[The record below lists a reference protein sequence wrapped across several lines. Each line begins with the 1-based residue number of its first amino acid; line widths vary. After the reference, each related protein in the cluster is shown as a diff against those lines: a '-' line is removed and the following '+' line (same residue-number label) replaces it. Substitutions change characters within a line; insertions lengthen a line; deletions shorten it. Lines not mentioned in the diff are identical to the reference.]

1 MFCGTISVYKALSK
15 ISEAFVLHS
24 YFETHMVN
32 QQLVI
37 YIEQAKAKGLSDKEI
52 LAALKVDPAWVAIQE
67 ADAIDAFAFV
77 NGNNRPMAP
86 TAGSAAPV
94 ISSAN
99 FFLPKKTLVACA
111 VVVVLVLIGGGV
123 VLAQKKGFVARL
135 LQANPEAAWNIF
147 VQNQKIEPYTQV
159 VTIEYTDAGQTR
171 EVTSVKLVDSG
182 FTNGQQDLADIQ
194 LQHAVSYTVAVGGQQ
209 SGGNVEFRI
218 LNKALYVN
226 LKDTPMGTFL
236 QESEQ
241 NKTKSTW
248 LKISLDPKDL
258 GDMTA
263 QVLPE
268 ATGEGAGPDATV
280 LQQKIQ
286 DVKLKQVFE
295 KPEVL
300 GTEQVRGQNTVHLK
314 LGFNKTALQD
324 ALTQVLPVLTEK
336 DSAERREVMQKLITA
351 WLDKF
356 EVKDFQ
362 AWVGEKDGRLYKIVF
377 KSNAPSSASVMQSVS
392 GVAFENARQAS
403 SDAKRIADVR
413 QMASALELYFNDH
426 GVYPKAGV
434 NGMPAN
440 LAPTYIG
447 AMPEAPETSGLCT
460 DYYNAYWYTP
470 RGPILSGA
478 NGEQGYNDYNYTF
491 CLGDTVG
498 GYTAGLNKLTPQG
511 ISAAECVNTEAHPCS
526 SGVSKNNPED
536 IVQELV
542 RQLDF
547 SASFSFTG
555 EYYDYGKTQS
565 VEAPTDSVDVME
577 QLQEAR
583 SLSRDAK
590 RLADVRQLASAAELY
605 FNDNE
610 HYPTDLEEL
619 MPTYIGALPVVPAPQ
634 DGTCTAEQNKYSYK
648 GSDKTY
654 ALSFC
659 LGNTTGGYSP
669 GLHIL
674 SEQGIR

>member
-1 MFCGTISVYKALSK
+1 MI
-15 ISEAFVLHS
+15 
-24 YFETHMVN
+24 N

-52 LAALKVDPAWVAIQE
+52 LAALKVDPAWVAVTE
-67 ADAIDAFAFV
+67 TDAIDAFAFV
-77 NGNNRPMAP
+77 NGNNHPA
-86 TAGSAAPV
+86 ASSLGSTTPDIA
-94 ISSAN
+94 SSN
-99 FFLPKKTLVACA
+99 FFLPRKTLIAS
-111 VVVVLVLIGGGV
+111 VVLVLLVLVGGGV
-123 VLAQKKGFVARL
+123 VLAQKKGFVAHL
-135 LQANPEAAWNIF
+135 LQANPEAAWNTFI
-147 VQNQKIEPYTQV
+147 QNQKIEPYTQA
-159 VTIEYTDAGQTR
+159 VTLEYADAGKTDT
-171 EVTSVKLVDSG
+171 VTSVKLVDSG

-209 SGGNVEFRI
+209 AGGNVEFRV

-241 NKTKSTW
+241 NKAKSTW

-268 ATGEGAGPDATV
+268 ATSESASPDATV
-280 LQQKIQ
+280 LQQNIQ

-314 LGFNKTALQD
+314 LGFNKAALQD
-324 ALTQVLPVLTEK
+324 ALMRIVPTITEK
-336 DSAERREVMQKLITA
+336 NASERRDLVQKLITA

-392 GVAFENARQAS
+392 GVALENARQAS

-426 GVYPKAGV
+426 GVYPKAGS
-434 NGMPAN
+434 NG
-440 LAPTYIG
+440 APDGLTPDYIG
-447 AMPEAPETSGLCT
+447 TMPEAPETSGLCT

-470 RGPILSGA
+470 VGPVHSGV
-478 NGEQGYNDYNYTF
+478 NGEQGYNDYSYTF

-498 GYTAGLNKLTPQG
+498 GYTAGLNMLTPQG
-511 ISAAECVNTEAHPCS
+511 IRTAECVSTEAHPCS

-536 IVQELV
+536 MVQELV
-542 RQLDF
+542 KQLDF
-547 SASFSFTG
+547 SASFSFVG
-555 EYYDYGKTQS
+555 EYYDYGKTQM
-565 VEAPTDSVDVME
+565 VEAPANSVDVME

-590 RLADVRQLASAAELY
+590 RLADIRQLASAVELY

-610 HYPTDLEEL
+610 HYPIDIEEL
-619 MPTYIGALPVVPAPQ
+619 VPTYIGALPIVPTPQ

-648 GSDKTY
+648 GSGKTY
-654 ALSFC
+654 TLSFC

-669 GLHIL
+669 GPHVL
-674 SEQGIR
+674 SEQGIW